1 MEETTKIDVKNVDI
15 RNNEPK
21 IKLKHK
27 FFKSNTFY
35 FLMFAAVSIVGYCI
49 FYAYPVVR
57 TIILSFTDK
66 TATSITYEFVGFENY
81 IKVFL
86 YETSFLKS
94 LGNSFIFA
102 FFSGVLVLTLAMLAA
117 LLLNGKFPGMG
128 IFRVILFLPF
138 IIPAFASVSIFK
150 GLFDPNSGI
159 INNILFNM
167 GIQGPGWFKSENTA
181 MFTMILMSAWGF
193 GIQMLI
199 FLSALQ
205 SVPHEIYDAAEIDG
219 VNAIKKFIYVTIPM
233 ISPMLF
239 LNVILATINGLKN
252 FNTGYLVGGAS
263 GEPNGATLLFP
274 VLIYREAFTGSL
286 QRLGYASALAFV
298 YFFIILAVTIVQ
310 FILKK
315 LYVHD
320 NLSL

>member
-1 MEETTKIDVKNVDI
+1 MA
-15 RNNEPK
+15 PK
-21 IKLKHK
+21 PEKQGGPKRILKHK

-35 FLMFAAVSIVGYCI
+35 FLMFAAISIIGYGI

-57 TIILSFTDK
+57 TVILSFTDK
-66 TATSITYEFVGFENY
+66 TATSITYEFVGFKNY
-81 IKVFL
+81 VNIFL
-86 YETSFLKS
+86 YETSFLKA

-102 FFSGVLVLTLAMLAA
+102 FFSGLLVLVVAMAAA
-117 LLLNGKFPGMG
+117 LMINGKFPGMG

-138 IIPAFASVSIFK
+138 IIPSFASVSIFK

-159 INNILFNM
+159 INNILFSM
-167 GIQGPGWFKSENTA
+167 GIQGPGWFKSEDTA

-193 GIQMLI
+193 GIKMLI

-205 SVPHEIYDAAEIDG
+205 SVPREIYDAAEIDG
-219 VNAIKKFIYVTIPM
+219 VNAVKKFLYVTVPM

-239 LNVILATINGLKN
+239 LNVILATIDGLKS
-252 FNTGYLVGGAS
+252 FTTGYLVGGAS

-286 QRLGYASALAFV
+286 QRLGYASALALV
-298 YFFIILAVTIVQ
+298 YFFIILAVTMIQ
-310 FILKK
+310 FFLKK
-315 LYVHD
+315 FYVHD